1 MDDLAGYL
9 RTRRS
14 RVDPAA
20 VDIPTDR
27 RRVEGL
33 RREEVAHLSGI
44 SVDYYVRLEQGRAT
58 QPSEQVLDALARV
71 LGLDET
77 ERGHLYRLARQ
88 RRRRA
93 KAPGGRVRPELLR
106 VLDLVADAPA
116 LIMDPRLDVLAG
128 NRLAGLFYGRSMPG
142 LNTARHIF
150 LEEAERGLYA
160 DWEKCTLDVVGHL
173 RLAAGKYPE
182 DPRLAPLIGELAMGS
197 ERFRRL
203 WARADVRARTHGR
216 KAYRQPLV
224 GLLELHQENFSLPDE
239 SGMELLVLSAA
250 PGSPAEDGREPGA
263 SYNLPG
269 TPYPPCSESQC
280 NLSPRRS
287 TDLSLQDLMRPDN
300 QLERCCRRLGFDC
313 CPLSRWH
320 RCGPS
325 SPAVTCRVMQR
336 TQGGRR
342 DPPGR

>member
-1 MDDLAGYL
+1 MDDLAGFL

-20 VDIPTDR
+20 VGIPADGH

-33 RREEVAHLSGI
+33 RREEVAHLSGV

-77 ERGHLYRLARQ
+77 ERDHLYRLARQ

-93 KAPGGRVRPELLR
+93 KTPGGQVRPEVLR
-106 VLDLVADAPA
+106 VLDLVVGAPA
-116 LIMDPRLDVLAG
+116 LIMNHRLDVLAG
-128 NRLAGLFYGRSMPG
+128 NRLAGLLYGRPIPG

-160 DWEKCTLDVVGHL
+160 DWETCTLDAVGHL
-173 RLAAGKYPE
+173 RLAAGKFPD
-182 DPRLAPLIGELAMGS
+182 DPGLVSLIGELAMGS

-216 KAYRQPLV
+216 KAFRHPLV
-224 GLLELHQENFSLPDE
+224 GLLELHQENFALPGE
-239 SGMELLVLSAA
+239 TGLELLVLSAV
-250 PGSPAEDGREPGA
+250 
-263 SYNLPG
+263 
-269 TPYPPCSESQC
+269 
-280 NLSPRRS
+280 
-287 TDLSLQDLMRPDN
+287 
-300 QLERCCRRLGFDC
+300 
-313 CPLSRWH
+313 
-320 RCGPS
+320 PS
-325 SPAVTCRVMQR
+325 SPAADGLRLLAGLDADNSAADTPATTPVFE
-336 TQGGRR
+336 
-342 DPPGR
+342 

>member
-1 MDDLAGYL
+1 MDDLAGFL

-20 VDIPTDR
+20 AGIATDSR

-33 RREEVAHLSGI
+33 RREEVAHLSGV

-88 RRRRA
+88 RRRPA

-106 VLDLVADAPA
+106 VLDLVTHAPA
-116 LIMDPRLDVLAG
+116 MIMDHRLDALAG
-128 NRLAGLFYGRSMPG
+128 NRLAELLFGRRMPG
-142 LNTARHIF
+142 LNIARHIF
-150 LEEAERGLYA
+150 LEEDEGGLYEGRDA
-160 DWEKCTLDVVGHL
+160 CTLDVVGHL
-173 RLAAGKYPE
+173 RLAAGKYPD
-182 DPRLAPLIGELAMGS
+182 DPRLASLIGELAMGS

-216 KAYRQPLV
+216 KAYRHPLV
-224 GLLELHQENFSLPDE
+224 GLLELHQENFALPDA

-250 PGSPAEDGREPGA
+250 PGSPAEDGLRLLASLDAKGGA
-263 SYNLPG
+263 DLRADTAAG
-269 TPYPPCSESQC
+269 
-280 NLSPRRS
+280 LS
-287 TDLSLQDLMRPDN
+287 TDGGVAAGDAR
-300 QLERCCRRLGFDC
+300 
-313 CPLSRWH
+313 
-320 RCGPS
+320 
-325 SPAVTCRVMQR
+325 PAVNTRAL
-336 TQGGRR
+336 
-342 DPPGR
+342 D

>member
-1 MDDLAGYL
+1 VDDLAGFL

-20 VDIPTDR
+20 VGIPTDSR

-33 RREEVAHLSGI
+33 RREEVAHLSGV

-58 QPSEQVLDALARV
+58 QPSEQVLDALATV

-93 KAPGGRVRPELLR
+93 KTPGGLVRPELLR
-106 VLDLVADAPA
+106 VLDLVGDTPA
-116 LIMDPRLDVLAG
+116 LIMNHRLDVLAG
-128 NRLAGLFYGRSMPG
+128 NRLAGLLYGLPTQG

-150 LEEAERGLYA
+150 LVEAERGLYG
-160 DWEKCTLDVVGHL
+160 DWENCTLDVVGHL

-182 DPRLAPLIGELAMGS
+182 DPRLASLIGELAMGS

-216 KAYRQPLV
+216 KRYRHPLV
-224 GLLELHQENFSLPDE
+224 GLLELHQENFALSDG
-239 SGMELLVLSAA
+239 SGMELVVLSAA
-250 PGSPAEDGREPGA
+250 SGSPAEDRLRLLAALGADSGDAHPAVHAQVRE
-263 SYNLPG
+263 N
-269 TPYPPCSESQC
+269 
-280 NLSPRRS
+280 R
-287 TDLSLQDLMRPDN
+287 
-300 QLERCCRRLGFDC
+300 
-313 CPLSRWH
+313 
-320 RCGPS
+320 PS
-325 SPAVTCRVMQR
+325 STSPTSGQ
-336 TQGGRR
+336 
-342 DPPGR
+342 

>member
-1 MDDLAGYL
+1 MDDLAGFL

-20 VDIPTDR
+20 AGIPTDSR

-33 RREEVAHLSGI
+33 RREEVAHLSGV

-88 RRRRA
+88 RRHRA
-93 KAPGGRVRPELLR
+93 KAPGGRLRPELLR
-106 VLDLVADAPA
+106 VLDLIFDAPA
-116 LIMDPRLDVLAG
+116 LIMNHRMDVLAG
-128 NRLAGLFYGRSMPG
+128 NRLAKLLYGRPMPG

-160 DWEKCTLDVVGHL
+160 DWENCTLDVVGHL

-182 DPRLAPLIGELAMGS
+182 DPRLASLIGELAMGS

-203 WARADVRARTHGR
+203 WARADVRARSHGR
-216 KAYRQPLV
+216 KTYRHPLV
-224 GLLELHQENFSLPDE
+224 GLLELHHENFALPNE
-239 SGMELLVLSAA
+239 SGIELLVLSAPPA
-250 PGSPAEDGREPGA
+250 GPAEDGLRLLAGLAADDSNAHAPANAHIRE
-263 SYNLPG
+263 
-269 TPYPPCSESQC
+269 
-280 NLSPRRS
+280 
-287 TDLSLQDLMRPDN
+287 
-300 QLERCCRRLGFDC
+300 
-313 CPLSRWH
+313 
-320 RCGPS
+320 
-325 SPAVTCRVMQR
+325 
-336 TQGGRR
+336 
-342 DPPGR
+342 